1 MRSRTFRPLGLPI
14 YVARVPAAPFARS
27 YPRHFTFYVA
37 NPISSIPDL
46 WQQEA
51 VRSLQRKLRDGGYSG
66 ESTSHSL
73 PQKIHSCSFMHHK
86 RLTMRAKSNG
96 NSRVRFGSR
105 PFDFAQDRL
114 HQVAAATAP
123 QFSAVTS
130 AFDDSSRPRYDKL
143 WRISVLHLIVS
154 FLFRITIRWINAR
167 GIWCL
172 VAGQ

>member
-1 MRSRTFRPLGLPI
+1 
-14 YVARVPAAPFARS
+14 
-27 YPRHFTFYVA
+27 
-37 NPISSIPDL
+37 
-46 WQQEA
+46 
-51 VRSLQRKLRDGGYSG
+51 
-66 ESTSHSL
+66 
-73 PQKIHSCSFMHHK
+73 MHHK
-86 RLTMRAKSNG
+86 RLMMRAKSNG
-96 NSRVRFGSR
+96 NSKSVSASPRCN
-105 PFDFAQDRL
+105 FAQDRL

-130 AFDDSSRPRYDKL
+130 AFDAFGWQQYDKL